1 MSAHTQTTTPPQA
14 PSAAEQDLELRHKL
28 IAAGNIL
35 DAADQG
41 DLTRGHVSVRV
52 PGDASHF
59 YMKPH
64 SQGLDEITPENIV
77 LCNLAGE
84 KVGGGGRRHSE
95 VFIHSE
101 IYQRRPDVMSV
112 IHTHPTHAV
121 ALSVTGRPLLPISQP
136 SVAFC
141 NGVDGGVPYFT
152 DTIDLIRTPEMGAAV
167 ARALGAASAVFLRNH
182 GVAVVGACLEESTV
196 LALLLEEA
204 CRIQLLAQAGGGVGA
219 MFDAESI
226 GRLHRNIT
234 RPEQYTVN
242 FDYLRR
248 RVQRGRLA

>member
-1 MSAHTQTTTPPQA
+1 MTGAMSNAKTA
-14 PSAAEQDLELRHKL
+14 ANSAAAFDLDVRLKL
-28 IAAGNIL
+28 IAAGSIL
-35 DAADQG
+35 DAAEQG

-52 PGDASHF
+52 PGDPAHF

-77 LCNLAGE
+77 VCNLAGE

-101 IYQRRPDVMSV
+101 IYRCRPDVMSA
-112 IHTHPTHAV
+112 IHTHPAHVV
-121 ALSVTGRPLLPISQP
+121 ALSATGRPVLPISQP

-141 NGVDGGVPYFT
+141 DGAERGVPYFT

-182 GVAVVGACLEESTV
+182 GVAVVGASLEESTV

-204 CRIQLLAQAGGGVGA
+204 CRIQLLVQASGGVGE
-219 MFDAESI
+219 MFGADSI
-226 GRLHRNIT
+226 GKLHHNIT
-234 RPEQYTVN
+234 RPEQYTIN

-248 RVQRGRLA
+248 RVQRARSL

>member
-1 MSAHTQTTTPPQA
+1 MNETDP
-14 PSAAEQDLELRHKL
+14 DLDLKLKL
-28 IAAGNIL
+28 IDAGSIL

-41 DLTRGHVSVRV
+41 DLTRGHVSVRL
-52 PGDASHF
+52 PGDPLHF

-77 LCNLAGE
+77 LCNLDGV

-101 IYQRRPDVMSV
+101 IYKVRPDVMSV

-121 ALSVTGRPLLPISQP
+121 AFSVTGRPLLPVSQP
-136 SVAFC
+136 AVAFC
-141 NGVDGGVPYFT
+141 NGVDKGVPYFT
-152 DTIDLIRTPEMGAAV
+152 ETIDLIRTADMGAGV
-167 ARALGAASAVFLRNH
+167 ARALGSASAVFLRNH
-182 GVAVVGACLEESTV
+182 GVAVVGASLEESTV

-219 MFDAESI
+219 VFDAESI
-226 GRLHRNIT
+226 GKLHHNIT
-234 RPEQYTVN
+234 RAEQYSVN

-248 RVQRGRLA
+248 RVHRNRLMPD